1 MAKKLRIN
9 LNTQALVKTGS
20 LIANAVTL
28 SANVYL
34 ISTGLRS
41 RLVEQKRREISDRLQ
56 LTAELAGATAG
67 LIRVVAATLNN
78 QKTTS

>member
-28 SANVYL
+28 SVNVYL

-41 RLVEQKRREISDRLQ
+41 RLVEQKRREVSDRLQ
-56 LTAELAGATAG
+56 LTAELAGAAAG
-67 LIRVVAATLNN
+67 LVRVVAATLNN
-78 QKTTS
+78 KHTP